1 MLSRLVLLASL
12 TFAVVQADEPIFV
25 DGATGFS
32 SGWENWSW
40 STNFTFGSTAIPGRS
55 SLLVSSGAYAGFSL
69 YDETPFSNNYAGMR
83 FDLASAAPQQVQW
96 SLQSTTS
103 GGQSAQ
109 FTLDT
114 FSSSINANSFTTI
127 TINFADLPPNGGLLG
142 NDTWNRLTFQASGS
156 GATYSIDNFSLIT
169 DIVVPP
175 LFLSAE
181 PLGQN
186 LIAVTTQG
194 AVDLTQLKVT
204 LNNSTIAITNHTT
217 YVPVDSPASSITYY
231 TLGSSFAAGTLLI
244 TAGNTTFNYTI
255 PAVQYGSITTGNQ
268 RPINPHI
275 YGVNFPTS
283 ASYIEHLGVTIS
295 RWGGNAET
303 AYNPFGDFTNAGN
316 DWYFENRGNDNA
328 DSWIEW
334 VEGAGSDTM
343 VAIPALD
350 WVAKDSTS
358 YSYPATIYPNQESF
372 DPYNANAGDG
382 MYPNGSWVPPL
393 PQTNV
398 YTPWNMSLASKW
410 LTGLVHKPTIVT
422 VDNEM
427 EIASSTHQ
435 DMHPSNIGYDEELA
449 RMVNTSVMAKAAL
462 PNALVAAPSTCAWW
476 FYWTSVIGYTDNAA
490 HNNIDWLPWFLGQ
503 MNTASTKAGKRL
515 LDYLDIHYYYAA
527 DTSANDAA
535 AKALRL
541 RMSRSLW

>member
-1 MLSRLVLLASL
+1 
-12 TFAVVQADEPIFV
+12 
-25 DGATGFS
+25 
-32 SGWENWSW
+32 
-40 STNFTFGSTAIPGRS
+40 
-55 SLLVSSGAYAGFSL
+55 
-69 YDETPFSNNYAGMR
+69 
-83 FDLASAAPQQVQW
+83 
-96 SLQSTTS
+96 
-103 GGQSAQ
+103 
-109 FTLDT
+109 
-114 FSSSINANSFTTI
+114 
-127 TINFADLPPNGGLLG
+127 
-142 NDTWNRLTFQASGS
+142 
-156 GATYSIDNFSLIT
+156 
-169 DIVVPP
+169 
-175 LFLSAE
+175 
-181 PLGQN
+181 
-186 LIAVTTQG
+186 
-194 AVDLTQLKVT
+194 
-204 LNNSTIAITNHTT
+204 
-217 YVPVDSPASSITYY
+217 
-231 TLGSSFAAGTLLI
+231 
-244 TAGNTTFNYTI
+244 
-255 PAVQYGSITTGNQ
+255 NQ

-422 VDNEM
+422 VDNEI

-541 RMSRSLW
+541 RMSRSLWDPTYVDESWIGTSTPQNHQGNPTCVWLIPRMQALIAQNYPGTKLSISEWSSTADTDITGGLLSADVLGIYGVYGVDSATYWATPDETGPVGLAYWLYNGYGTHFGNSSVQVNLQAPDYVNGNVLGYFASINAAKKISIVIVNKDIKPISLAVSNIPTGSYFIRHFGGEAGVAKWQTTTTFKQTDFIVVPAYTALFMQQQ